1 MQYLDQLDYIHH
13 FFCILTFT
21 VLFWEKKGSAM
32 LGTFLLM
39 SALNMLFLSCCC
51 NCCRSFSD
59 TVAIGMIKTGVAVGV
74 LKTGLNPTLDY
85 GFLWWSFSG
94 IDLTLL

>member
-1 MQYLDQLDYIHH
+1 
-13 FFCILTFT
+13 
-21 VLFWEKKGSAM
+21 M

-59 TVAIGMIKTGVAVGV
+59 AVAIGIVKTGVAVGV
-74 LKTGLNPTLDY
+74 SKTGLNPTLDY

-94 IDLTLL
+94 INLTLL